1 MEIRIPPL
9 LSIIF
14 LIPYL
19 IVPALALSEENIPSV
34 DPGITPD
41 SSFYFLDTL
50 FDNLRLKFWELMQA
64 LRLADDDKVAK
75 EMLNIIAERKAEL
88 RYLDAKGRLQSKLGE
103 KLQQTIERWIHEYED
118 YTRPKLNVSYIVEG
132 YDITVKLKNVWDREI
147 TYVTG
152 GIKGESDDGKKI
164 DYQSPI
170 PYPLNLKPGEV
181 KVFEARIPSEYAGNW
196 TVLVH
201 IKTWDGKRL
210 VKQEFRVSIPG

>member
-1 MEIRIPPL
+1 MDKRAPL
-9 LSIIF
+9 LIIIF
-14 LIPYL
+14 LVPYL
-19 IVPALALSEENIPSV
+19 FTPALALSEENIPSV

-41 SSFYFLDTL
+41 SSFYFLDTF
-50 FDNLRLKFWELMQA
+50 FDNLRLKFWEIMQA

-75 EMLNIIAERKAEL
+75 EMLMIVAERKAEL
-88 RYLDAKGRLQSKLGE
+88 KYLEDRGRVQTKLTERLKNAIE
-103 KLQQTIERWIHEYED
+103 KWIREYEE
-118 YTRPKLNVSYIVEG
+118 YTKPKLNVSYTVEG

-152 GIKGESDDGKKI
+152 GIKGESGDGKKI
-164 DYQSPI
+164 DYRSPI

-181 KVFEARIPSEYAGNW
+181 KVFKARIPSEYAGNW